1 MMLKTITKFTPVKI
15 LQKFEDFLLADYS
28 RTKKFITK
36 SNPEVLEEI
45 SKKKALAIFKRTI
58 NDTPAYASFINRKRI
73 NPKKINS
80 IDKFNQL
87 IPATDKNNY
96 IKKYSFEKRCR
107 EGHLPRLGNVD
118 ESGGTSGIA
127 TNWVHSFSEET
138 HLFKA
143 IQFEFNYV
151 FEGDKKDFMVI
162 SAWSTGP
169 WATGIKFCEAMERLS
184 LVKNTATDPEDVVK
198 TLKMFGNKR
207 NYLISGYPPFVKN
220 LIDNYDKKIKWKD
233 YKIDLITGGE
243 GVTLEWVH
251 YIKNKL
257 KKGAKVVSSYGA
269 SDIDIGVGFETPLCF
284 FIREL
289 IAKNQQLKQELF
301 GHEDLPMVFQYNPT
315 MHYINEVDAKD
326 GKKEFE
332 ITVLDKYAISPKI
345 KYNLHDEGRKFS
357 FNELLTII
365 KKHEP
370 KYLQKFSKKKEDIEN
385 ILKLPFL
392 CIFGRSDGTLSFDG
406 ANVFPDQI
414 EDAILTD
421 KELEKKTSRFKMER
435 KHNKNHNVEF
445 HVHVELKKQY
455 KQTPKLKNKYV
466 NKILTHLLEVNPDFK
481 ESVTKNKTLKPVVN
495 LYHYDQKIFKRDD
508 SKVKNIYI
516 LKSE

>member
-1 MMLKTITKFTPVKI
+1 MMLKTITKLTPVKV
-15 LQKFEDFLLADYS
+15 LEKFEEFLLADYP
-28 RTKKFITK
+28 RTKKFITN

-58 NDTPAYASFINRKRI
+58 NDTPAYASFINKKKIDSR
-73 NPKKINS
+73 KINS
-80 IDKFNQL
+80 IDKFNRL

-107 EGHLPRLGNVD
+107 EGNLPKLGNVD
-118 ESGGTSGIA
+118 ESGGTSGVA

-151 FEGDKKDFMVI
+151 FEGDKKDFMVL

-169 WATGIKFCEAMERLS
+169 WATGIKFCEAMERLA
-184 LVKNTATDPEDVVK
+184 LVKNTTTDPIDIIK
-198 TLKMFGNKR
+198 TLKMFGKKR
-207 NYLISGYPPFVKN
+207 NYLVSGYPPFVKN
-220 LIDNYDKKIKWKD
+220 LIDDYAKKIKWKD
-233 YKIDLITGGE
+233 YKIDLVTGGE
-243 GVTLEWVH
+243 GVTLEWVN
-251 YIKNKL
+251 YIKSKL
-257 KKGAKVVSSYGA
+257 RKGAKVVSSYGA
-269 SDIDIGVGFETPLCF
+269 SDIDIGIGFETPFCF

-289 IAKNQQLKQELF
+289 VAKNQKLKDELF
-301 GHEDLPMVFQYNPT
+301 AHEDLPMIFQYNPT
-315 MHYINEVDAKD
+315 MHYIKEIKGKNEKN
-326 GKKEFE
+326 EFE

-345 KYNLHDEGRKFS
+345 KYNLHDEGRKLS
-357 FNELLTII
+357 YNELLKII

-370 KYLQKFSKKKEDIEN
+370 RFMDNFSKKGNAKE

-414 EDAILTD
+414 EAAFLTD
-421 KELEKKTSRFKMER
+421 KELEKKTNRFKMER
-435 KHNKNHNVEF
+435 KHNKKHNVEF
-445 HVHVELKKQY
+445 HIHVELKRRY
-455 KQTPKLKNKYV
+455 KQTSKLKNKCAK
-466 NKILTHLLEVNPDFK
+466 KILEHLLEVNPDFK
-481 ESVTKNKTLKPVVN
+481 ESVTKNKTLKPIVN

-508 SKVKNIYI
+508 AKIKNIYI
-516 LKSE
+516 LKE

>member
-1 MMLKTITKFTPVKI
+1 MLKSITKLTPVKI
-15 LQKFEDFLLADYS
+15 LQRFEDFLLADYS
-28 RTKKFITK
+28 RTKMFITK
-36 SNPEVLEEI
+36 TNPDVLEEI
-45 SKKKALAIFKRTI
+45 SKKKALAIFKKTA
-58 NDTPAYASFINRKRI
+58 NDTPAYASFLKRKRI
-73 NPKKINS
+73 NFEKINS
-80 IDKFNQL
+80 VKKFNQL

-96 IKKYSFEKRCR
+96 IKKFSFEKRCR
-107 EGHLPRLGNVD
+107 EGHLPKLGNVD
-118 ESGGTSGIA
+118 ESGGTSGVA

-138 HLFKA
+138 HIFKA

-151 FEGDKKDFMVI
+151 FEGDKKDFMVL

-169 WATGIKFCEAMERLS
+169 WATGIKFCTAMERLS

-207 NYLISGYPPFVKN
+207 NYLISGYPPFIKN
-220 LIDNYDKKIKWKD
+220 LIDNYTKKIKWKN
-233 YKIDLITGGE
+233 YKIDLVTGGE

-251 YIKNKL
+251 SMKNKL
-257 KKGAKVVSSYGA
+257 RKGATVVSSYGA
-269 SDIDIGVGFETPLCF
+269 SDIDIGVGFETPFSF

-289 IAKNQQLKQELF
+289 VAKNNKLKEELF
-301 GHEDLPMVFQYNPT
+301 GHEDLPMIFQYNPT
-315 MHYINEVDAKD
+315 MHYIREID
-326 GKKEFE
+326 GPGNKKEFE

-357 FNELLTII
+357 FKELLNII

-370 KYLQKFSKKKEDIEN
+370 EYLKNYSTTKKEIKN

-421 KELEKKTSRFKMER
+421 NELEKKTNRFKMEK
-435 KHNKNHNVEF
+435 KHNKNHDIEF
-445 HVHVELKKQY
+445 HVHVELKERY
-455 KQTPKLKNKYV
+455 KQDRKLRNKYV
-466 NKILTHLLEVNPDFK
+466 NKILNHLLKVNPDYK
-481 ESVTKNKTLKPVVN
+481 ESVTKNKTLKPQIN
-495 LYHYDQKIFKRDD
+495 LYSYDQKIFKKDD
-508 SKVKNIYI
+508 SKIKNIYI
-516 LKSE
+516 LKK